1 MYSVHGK
8 RICSSFP
15 KLAYDLLY
23 TASFRKLAGPW
34 SWNKVL
40 GRVCGQSENLPCQK
54 KNELC
59 MLINTNE
66 ALDMQ
71 ATWNKKFCAVNAPP
85 VSDGKL

>member
-1 MYSVHGK
+1 
-8 RICSSFP
+8 
-15 KLAYDLLY
+15 
-23 TASFRKLAGPW
+23 
-34 SWNKVL
+34 
-40 GRVCGQSENLPCQK
+40 
-54 KNELC
+54 